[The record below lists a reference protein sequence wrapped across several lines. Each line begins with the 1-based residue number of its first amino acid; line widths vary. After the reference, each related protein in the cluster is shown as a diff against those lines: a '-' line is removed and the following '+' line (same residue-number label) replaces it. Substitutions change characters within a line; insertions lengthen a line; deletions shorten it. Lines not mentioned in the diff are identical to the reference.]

1 MVTNGEVS
9 LRPGIRE
16 LISDAK
22 MSGFRLAIAAFI
34 VSFAGAALIH
44 EGVLDAAYTATS
56 NFWRPELVQ
65 DPPDMAAL
73 MPTWITIGL
82 ITSFIL
88 AGIYGVFRG
97 ALSGP
102 AWQRGLKFGIA
113 VWLLHSSLM
122 AGWSGVFNLPN
133 KIWVWWSIDALIYTI
148 VGTIVLGI
156 VAEKLAPTEQ

>member
-1 MVTNGEVS
+1 MNWK
-9 LRPGIRE
+9 
-16 LISDAK
+16 LII
-22 MSGFRLAIAAFI
+22 GGGLAYYIAAFI
-34 VSFAGAALIH
+34 VSFAGGALIH
-44 EGVLDAAYTATS
+44 EGVLDATYAATS
-56 NFWRPELVQ
+56 SFWRPELVQ

-73 MPTWITIGL
+73 MPMWITTGI

-113 VWLLHSSLM
+113 IWLLHSSLM
-122 AGWSGVFNLPN
+122 ASWSGVFNLPS

-148 VGTIVLGI
+148 VGSIVLGI
-156 VAEKLAPTEQ
+156 VAEKLAPAD